1 MTKIIAI
8 ANQKGGVG
16 KWYEPRFL
24 DKIETRF
31 LYVKIK
37 LWR

>member
-1 MTKIIAI
+1 VYKVKKIAS
-8 ANQKGGVG
+8 N
-16 KWYEPRFL
+16 WYEPRFL
-24 DKIETRF
+24 DIETRF